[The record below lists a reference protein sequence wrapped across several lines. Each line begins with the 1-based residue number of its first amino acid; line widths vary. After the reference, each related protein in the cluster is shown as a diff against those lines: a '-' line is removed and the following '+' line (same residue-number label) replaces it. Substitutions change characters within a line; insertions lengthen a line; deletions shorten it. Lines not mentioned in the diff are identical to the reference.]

1 MTRADK
7 FLLNLFVV
15 LRRNFGKVQLKHVAS
30 LNTTVVLR
38 CKPPSGSP
46 PLNVTWYKNGQP
58 LIPRRG
64 KRVRVTSKNDLVIR
78 RLRSSDSDKY
88 QCVAGNIAARRE
100 GPVMTLEVRGV

>member
-1 MTRADK
+1 MTRPHK
-7 FLLNLFVV
+7 FLLNRFLV

-46 PLNVTWYKNGQP
+46 APNVTWYKNGEP

-64 KRVRVTSKNDLVIR
+64 KRVQVTYKNDLVIR
-78 RLRSSDSDKY
+78 RLRRSDSGKY
-88 QCVAGNIAARRE
+88 QCVAENMATRRE
-100 GPVMTLEVRGV
+100 GLVMTLEVRGV